1 MCITVDHDTIKTQ
14 TVTVRCR
21 DTMQQVCVCVH
32 LSLDTSVFAQRRMLP
47 VTSARSSL
55 HGYRFL
61 IMNNSK
67 ELTSLILYP
76 TFFLLA
82 PYLPRSAWVSTN
94 W

>member
-21 DTMQQVCVCVH
+21 DTMQQVCAWVH
-32 LSLDTSVFAQRRMLP
+32 LSLDASVVAQRRMLP

-55 HGYRFL
+55 PDYRFL
-61 IMNNSK
+61 IMGNSK
-67 ELTSLILYP
+67 ELTSLTLLPYV
-76 TFFLLA
+76 LLA
-82 PYLPRSAWVSTN
+82 PYLPRSAWVLTN